1 MIKLE
6 LTYNEAALLHRI
18 FHSYLA
24 EVEIEMST
32 NQIEGLKELL
42 KEETALMQ
50 KTLDYL
56 EAHGIGVAAEMYGGY
71 PE

>member
-18 FHSYLA
+18 FHNYLA
-24 EVEIEMST
+24 EVAAEMTT
-32 NQIEGLKELL
+32 NQIEGLHELL
-42 KEETALMQ
+42 KEEAGLMQ

-56 EAHGIGVAAEMYGGY
+56 EAHGIGISAEAFGGY

>member
-1 MIKLE
+1 MIRFE

-24 EVEIEMST
+24 EVEAEMSV
-32 NQIEGLKELL
+32 NKIEGLGELL
-42 KEETALMQ
+42 KEEAALMQ

-56 EAHGIGVAAEMYGGY
+56 EVHGIGMPAEMFGGY

>member
-6 LTYNEAALLHRI
+6 LTYNEASLLHRI

-24 EVEIEMST
+24 EVEAEMST
-32 NQIEGLKELL
+32 NKIEGLNELL
-42 KEETALMQ
+42 KEEAALMQ

-56 EAHGIGVAAEMYGGY
+56 EAHGIGISAEAFGGY

>member
-6 LTYNEAALLHRI
+6 LTYNEASLLHRI

-24 EVEIEMST
+24 EVQAEIST
-32 NQIEGLKELL
+32 TQIEGLSELL
-42 KEETALMQ
+42 KEEAALMQ

-56 EAHGIGVAAEMYGGY
+56 EVHGIGISAEAFGGY

>member
-24 EVEIEMST
+24 EVEAEMSA
-32 NQIEGLKELL
+32 NQIEGLHELL
-42 KEETALMQ
+42 KEEARFMQ
-50 KTLDYL
+50 KTLDHL
-56 EAHGIGVAAEMYGGY
+56 EAHGIGVAAEEFGGY